1 MTIIKATCPVCGTV
15 DLGIADVRV
24 VVAAKLGR
32 ATYSF
37 RCPLCREEITKH
49 AAEDVIQ
56 LLRGAGCHVEQL
68 HIPDEYIERQRQ
80 FADMLSF
87 PPDDLLDFV
96 RLLEDPQTD
105 VVAEVERLAHEP

>member
-32 ATYSF
+32 ATYRF
-37 RCPLCREEITKH
+37 RCPLCQEEITKH
-49 AAEDVIQ
+49 AAEDVIR

-68 HIPDEYIERQRQ
+68 DIPDEYIERQRQ
-80 FADMLSF
+80 FADMLEFQS
-87 PPDDLLDFV
+87 DDLLDFG
-96 RLLEDPQTD
+96 LWLEDPEND
-105 VVAEVERLAHEP
+105 VVAEVERLAHEL